1 MRGDYR
7 VTWPVL
13 GHPPL
18 AALCP
23 CYSPGGLMS
32 LQVEVHREQILL
44 AGAHLNPSSR
54 YTTLP
59 PDPASSHHPCC
70 YISFRAASVRR
81 HQVAEAWFPEQG
93 VGGCRISPGVKE
105 GARK

>member
-13 GHPPL
+13 GYPPL

-32 LQVEVHREQILL
+32 LQVEAHREQILL

-59 PDPASSHHPCC
+59 PDPACLQPPPLLLHFIPCSLSQKTSS
-70 YISFRAASVRR
+70 SRSMV
-81 HQVAEAWFPEQG
+81 
-93 VGGCRISPGVKE
+93 S
-105 GARK
+105 